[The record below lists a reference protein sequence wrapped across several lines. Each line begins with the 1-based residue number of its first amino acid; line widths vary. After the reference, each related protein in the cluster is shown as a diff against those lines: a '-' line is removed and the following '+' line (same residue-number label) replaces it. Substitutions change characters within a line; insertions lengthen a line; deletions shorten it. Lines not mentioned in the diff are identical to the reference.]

1 MIDIKLIRE
10 NPELVRKNLKNRGM
24 SEKSLD
30 ELLVLDKEWRE
41 LKQKNDR
48 LRAERNKISE
58 EINQAKKQKNNKK
71 AEELIKKAQEIPQK
85 IADNEKGLSELE
97 EKRDYLWRE
106 LPNIAD
112 KRIPVGD
119 ASKNKVI
126 KIYGKPTKFKFKVKD
141 HADLL
146 EALDLLDTK
155 KAAEVSTSRFYYLK
169 GDLVKLNYALIN
181 FAIDFIRKKGFM
193 MIQPPF
199 MLRRDILAGAMP
211 LGTFEGAIYK
221 IDGEDLYLIGT
232 SEHALN
238 AYYVNETLA
247 EKKLP
252 IRLSG
257 ISTCFRKEAGTHGKD
272 EKGIFRVHQFE
283 KVEQFVFCKPEDS
296 WKEFDFLLNNSIEIF
311 KALKI
316 PFRTVD
322 LSTGDITRV
331 ATRTVDLEGW
341 FPSQNTYR
349 ELGSCSNCLDYQ
361 ARRSN
366 IRYQDKSELKFVYT
380 LNNTAIATERMIAC
394 LVENNQQKDGSIKV
408 PKALWKYTGFKEIKA
423 EKKKEKKEKKKS
435 NKKVKKKIKI
445 IKKKRARK
453 ENKKA
458 KKK

>member
-10 NPELVRKNLKNRGM
+10 NPKIVRENLKNRGM

-30 ELLVLDKEWRE
+30 EFIALDKEWRE
-41 LKQKNDR
+41 LKQKNDN

-58 EINQAKKQKNNKK
+58 EINQARKQKNNKK
-71 AEELIKKAQEIPQK
+71 AEELIKKAKEIPRK
-85 IADNEKGLSELE
+85 IEENEQRLSKIEK
-97 EKRDYLWRE
+97 KRDYLWRE

-119 ASKNKVI
+119 ASKNKTL
-126 KIYGKPTKFKFKVKD
+126 KIYGKPKKFNFKIKD

-146 EALDLLDTK
+146 ENLNLLDTK
-155 KAAEVSTSRFYYLK
+155 KAAEVAGSRFYYLK

-181 FAIDFIRKKGFM
+181 FAIDFMRKKEFI

-238 AYYVNETLA
+238 AYYINETIV
-247 EKKLP
+247 EKNLP
-252 IRLSG
+252 IRISG
-257 ISTCFRKEAGTHGKD
+257 MSTCFRKEAGTHGKD

-283 KVEQFVFCKPEDS
+283 KIEQFVFCKPEDS
-296 WKEFDFLLNNSIEIF
+296 WKEFDFLLNNTIEIF
-311 KALKI
+311 KQLEI
-316 PFRTVD
+316 PFRTVN

-366 IRYQDKSELKFVYT
+366 TRYQDKSELKFVHT

-394 LVENNQQKDGSIKV
+394 LVENHQQKDGNIKI
-408 PKALWKYTGFKEIKA
+408 PKSLWKYTGFKEIK
-423 EKKKEKKEKKKS
+423 
-435 NKKVKKKIKI
+435 VKK
-445 IKKKRARK
+445 
-453 ENKKA
+453 
-458 KKK
+458 